1 MIMYDEQNIN
11 AMGTILQ
18 KIKVE
23 GVNQARMLVMLDE
36 LLKTGEQKEEEQEQL
51 ERKTEEE
58 KEIKPEDQKKKEGKY
73 NGNRKHCRLF
83 EGTGKG

>member
-36 LLKTGEQKEEEQEQL
+36 LLKTGEQKEEQQEQL

-58 KEIKPEDQKKKEGKY
+58 KEIKPEDQKKKEGK
-73 NGNRKHCRLF
+73 
-83 EGTGKG
+83 

>member
-36 LLKTGEQKEEEQEQL
+36 LLKTVEQKEEEHEQL

-58 KEIKPEDQKKKEGKY
+58 KEIKPEDQKKKEGK
-73 NGNRKHCRLF
+73 
-83 EGTGKG
+83 

>member
-36 LLKTGEQKEEEQEQL
+36 LLKTGEQKEEDQGQL
-51 ERKTEEE
+51 E
-58 KEIKPEDQKKKEGKY
+58 KPEDQKKKEGK
-73 NGNRKHCRLF
+73 
-83 EGTGKG
+83 

>member
-36 LLKTGEQKEEEQEQL
+36 LLKTGKQKEEQQEQL

-58 KEIKPEDQKKKEGKY
+58 KEIKPEDQKKKEGK
-73 NGNRKHCRLF
+73 
-83 EGTGKG
+83 

>member
-23 GVNQARMLVMLDE
+23 GGNQARMLVMLDE

-58 KEIKPEDQKKKEGKY
+58 KEIKPEDQKKKEGK
-73 NGNRKHCRLF
+73 
-83 EGTGKG
+83 

>member
-36 LLKTGEQKEEEQEQL
+36 LLKTGEQKEDEQEQL
-51 ERKTEEE
+51 GRKTEEE
-58 KEIKPEDQKKKEGKY
+58 KEIKPEDQKKKEGK
-73 NGNRKHCRLF
+73 
-83 EGTGKG
+83 

>member
-23 GVNQARMLVMLDE
+23 GVNQPRMLVMLDE

-51 ERKTEEE
+51 GRKTEEE
-58 KEIKPEDQKKKEGKY
+58 KEIKPEDQKKKEGK
-73 NGNRKHCRLF
+73 
-83 EGTGKG
+83 

>member
-1 MIMYDEQNIN
+1 MIIYDEQNIN

-36 LLKTGEQKEEEQEQL
+36 ILKTGEQEEEEQL

-58 KEIKPEDQKKKEGKY
+58 KEIKPEDQKKKEGK
-73 NGNRKHCRLF
+73 
-83 EGTGKG
+83 

>member
-51 ERKTEEE
+51 KRKTEEE
-58 KEIKPEDQKKKEGKY
+58 KEIKPEDQKKKEGK
-73 NGNRKHCRLF
+73 
-83 EGTGKG
+83 

>member
-1 MIMYDEQNIN
+1 MIIYDEQNIN

-23 GVNQARMLVMLDE
+23 GVNQARMLVMLDK
-36 LLKTGEQKEEEQEQL
+36 LLKTGEQEEEEQL

-58 KEIKPEDQKKKEGKY
+58 KEIKPEDQKKKEGK
-73 NGNRKHCRLF
+73 
-83 EGTGKG
+83 

>member
-1 MIMYDEQNIN
+1 MIIYDEQNIN

-18 KIKVE
+18 KIQVE

-36 LLKTGEQKEEEQEQL
+36 LLKTGEQEEEDQL

-58 KEIKPEDQKKKEGKY
+58 KEIKPEDQKKKEGK
-73 NGNRKHCRLF
+73 
-83 EGTGKG
+83 

>member
-51 ERKTEEE
+51 GRKTEEE
-58 KEIKPEDQKKKEGKY
+58 KEIKPEDQKKKEGK
-73 NGNRKHCRLF
+73 
-83 EGTGKG
+83 

>member
-58 KEIKPEDQKKKEGKY
+58 KEIKPEGQKKKEGK
-73 NGNRKHCRLF
+73 
-83 EGTGKG
+83 

>member
-23 GVNQARMLVMLDE
+23 GVNQARIMLDE

-58 KEIKPEDQKKKEGKY
+58 KEIKPEDQKKKEGK
-73 NGNRKHCRLF
+73 
-83 EGTGKG
+83 